1 MHTTAPTSSW
11 YNLSILLCN
20 KRGGVEIEIIE
31 TISNLRKRLKNI
43 ITNEPNAIVNLEK
56 DATKNE
62 TTHYCCE
69 DNDRSSNIPRY
80 YFKFN
85 PNVKEKCL
93 KDVINIQ
100 SVERF

>member
-20 KRGGVEIEIIE
+20 KRGGV
-31 TISNLRKRLKNI
+31 
-43 ITNEPNAIVNLEK
+43 EK